1 MAFAKKHF
9 CFNLFCKHLLKI
21 MGMQFLKNFQNTRQ
35 KAFCTLASLIRL
47 FANIKN
53 LKLLAMYPIYTYYYL
68 SGILLTLVVLKTILY
83 VGSTSRHNL
92 SNWFFFN
99 TNALYNSRNTRS
111 RKLKVW
117 QNRLTMAILIIA
129 AVDTIAILLF

>member
-1 MAFAKKHF
+1 MH
-9 CFNLFCKHLLKI
+9 
-21 MGMQFLKNFQNTRQ
+21 
-35 KAFCTLASLIRL
+35 
-47 FANIKN
+47 
-53 LKLLAMYPIYTYYYL
+53 PIYIYYYL
-68 SGILLTLVVLKTILY
+68 SGILLALVVLKTILY

-99 TNALYNSRNTRS
+99 TNALYNSRNMRS

-117 QNRLTMAILIIA
+117 QNRLTLAILIIA